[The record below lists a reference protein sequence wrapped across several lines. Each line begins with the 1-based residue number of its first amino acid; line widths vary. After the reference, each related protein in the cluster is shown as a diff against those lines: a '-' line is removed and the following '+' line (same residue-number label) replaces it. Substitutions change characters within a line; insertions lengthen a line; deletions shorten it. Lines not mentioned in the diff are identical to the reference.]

1 MDKIESK
8 LADADMPR
16 QLYMCSNLKTIWAI
30 EVHLRWSQCL
40 WKSRIKKLWA
50 NMAYILE
57 EIDYQDK
64 DAILSSQYNTNSLKI
79 SYVVVVQMAWE

>member
-1 MDKIESK
+1 
-8 LADADMPR
+8 
-16 QLYMCSNLKTIWAI
+16 
-30 EVHLRWSQCL
+30 
-40 WKSRIKKLWA
+40 
-50 NMAYILE
+50 MAYILE